1 MQKSVPRERELDP
14 EWGSRDGGDPKTQS
28 WGSQSRTSSRSCPP
42 QVSPEPL
49 CMAGGGLNWTEATE
63 KGGAVT
69 EEDGGK

>member
-42 QVSPEPL
+42 PGVPRALMHGRRGTQLDRGYREGR
-49 CMAGGGLNWTEATE
+49 CRHRGGWG
-63 KGGAVT
+63 
-69 EEDGGK
+69 